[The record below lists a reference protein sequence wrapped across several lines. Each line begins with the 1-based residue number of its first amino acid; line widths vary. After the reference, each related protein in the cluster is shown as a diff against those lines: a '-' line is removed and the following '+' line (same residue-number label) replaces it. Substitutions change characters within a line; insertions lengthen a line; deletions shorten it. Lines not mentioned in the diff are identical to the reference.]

1 MGKRRNISIERNSDE
16 NDGRRKV
23 IFVSNG
29 PVPEGTVKRPIIPVP
44 NGEVECMSLRFYFG
58 AYDEDK
64 SIALYEE
71 IIQRAQADEKT
82 NFLLLVPD
90 QFTMQ
95 TQKQLVTMHP
105 DGGIW
110 NIDVLSF
117 GRLNHRI
124 MEEVGKKDVPVLD
137 DTGKSLVLEK
147 VAAGIK
153 GELPVL
159 GSQLHRQGYI
169 HEVKSAISEFMQYG
183 ISVKDMDGLAEF
195 AQKKGALS
203 LKLKDLS
210 KLYEAFTEY
219 IHGHFITTEETLDV
233 LAQSLNR
240 SELIR
245 NSVIVLDGFTGFT
258 PIQNRLIQELMR
270 LSKETIVS
278 ITMGQGED
286 PYQVKGE
293 QELFYLSK
301 KTQVTLEKLASE
313 VSVERDRS
321 KDVFVTAQK
330 DSSRALMYLQ
340 QNLFAYNPK
349 PFEEEQDQVRLF
361 ETTKPETEVHQCGLM
376 IHRLVQEEGFAYRDI
391 AVIMGDLESYA
402 PYVETEFARLHI
414 PCFLDRT
421 RAITLNPMIEL
432 IRSAIKLFLTD
443 FSYESVMHYLRTGMC
458 AIPVDHVDI
467 LDNFLLRTGIRG
479 YGKYRSRFTSRYAK
493 SVGEETLEILNH
505 VREQLIAQVEPLH
518 IEKQGKTKDYVSS
531 LYDFL
536 VANRVQEQLKEYE
549 MMFTEKGNLSKAK
562 EYAQIYR
569 LVMEL
574 LEQIYELLGEE
585 VISMQE
591 FADLLDAGFGEIE
604 VGIIPQNVDRVLV
617 GDMERTR
624 IHSVK
629 VLFFLGANDGNIPRN
644 AQKGGIISDL
654 DREFLQ
660 QSGFELAPTPRQQMF
675 IQRFYLYLNLSKP
688 TRRLYVAYSRMN
700 SSGNS
705 LRPAYLVDRILKL
718 FPGMSVEYPQN
729 RSMLEQIG
737 NEREGL
743 DMLAKSLR
751 SYADG
756 LLDEESEQEFF
767 TLYETYRQSE
777 QKERADALREAAFIR
792 YEESPLSAAVAR
804 ALYGTS
810 LVNSVT
816 RLEVFASC
824 AYSHFLKYGLSLKER
839 EEFGF
844 ETVDM
849 GNIYHGVL
857 EGFADRLTES
867 KTSWFDFTPEFAK
880 EAVENTLNEWAA
892 SYGDTILYSSARNVY
907 MIRRMKRILYRT
919 VMTLQKQ
926 LRRGSFLP
934 DDAEVSFTRVQ
945 DLSEVSFGLTE
956 EEKLTL
962 MGRIDRVDVAK
973 DEDHVYVKI
982 VDYKSGDRAFDFAAL
997 YYGLQ
1002 LQLVVYMDAAM
1013 KLQERKNPGKE
1024 IVPAAM
1030 LYYHVDDPAVE
1041 SKVELSQEEL
1051 DEKILKE
1058 LRTKGMVNSDDTVCE
1073 LLDRGLEG
1081 SSLVVPIERKKDGT
1095 ISARSS
1101 VLSREEYDTVS
1112 DYVNKKI
1119 RQIGRDILSGTIRMD
1134 PYELDTNNAC
1144 TYCPYKKVCG
1154 FDNNIP
1160 GCEMRKLVRPKQEEI
1175 LELMKAENTGE
1186 AKLPGWQDR
1195 EEDLTETGK
1204 GGLEEWP

>member
-1 MGKRRNISIERNSDE
+1 MSLMGGAGRDSKKADNS
-16 NDGRRKV
+16 RPQWPT
-23 IFVSNG
+23 NG
-29 PVPEGTVKRPIIPVP
+29 K
-44 NGEVECMSLRFYFG
+44 VECMSLRFYFG

-183 ISVKDMDGLAEF
+183 ISVKDMDGLVEF

-203 LKLKDLS
+203 LKLKDLG

-219 IHGHFITTEETLDV
+219 IHGHFVTTEETLDL
-233 LAQSLNR
+233 LAESLKR

-245 NSVIVLDGFTGFT
+245 NSVIILDGFTGFT

-321 KDVFVTAQK
+321 KDIFVPMRK
-330 DSSRALMYLQ
+330 DSSPALMYLQ
-340 QNLFAYNPK
+340 QNLFAYNPA
-349 PFEEEQDQVRLF
+349 PYEEEQNQVRVF

-402 PYVETEFARLHI
+402 PYVETEFSRLHI
-414 PCFLDRT
+414 PCFLDQT
-421 RAITLNPMIEL
+421 RAITLNPMIEF
-432 IRSAIKLFLTD
+432 IRSAIQLYLTD
-443 FSYESVMHYLRTGMC
+443 FSYEAVMHYLRTGMC
-458 AIPVDHVDI
+458 AIPVEQVDA
-467 LDNFLLRTGIRG
+467 LENFLLRTGIRG
-479 YGKYRSRFTSRYAK
+479 YGKYRRRFTSRYAE
-493 SVGEETLEILNH
+493 SVGEETLEILNR

-518 IEKQGKTKDYVSS
+518 IGKHGTAKDYVNC

-536 VANRVQEQLKEYE
+536 VAGRVQEQLKEYE

-574 LEQIYELLGEE
+574 LEQIHQLLGEE
-585 VISMQE
+585 EISLQE

-604 VGIIPQNVDRVLV
+604 VGIIPQNVDRVLA

-644 AQKGGIISDL
+644 ARKGGIISDM
-654 DREFLQ
+654 DREFLK
-660 QSGFELAPTPRQQMF
+660 QSEFELAPTPRQQMF

-688 TRRLYVAYSRMN
+688 TKRLYVSYSRMD
-700 SSGNS
+700 SAGKS
-705 LRPAYLVDRILKL
+705 LRPAYLVDRMLKL
-718 FPGMSVEYPQN
+718 FTDMSVEYPQN
-729 RSMLEQIG
+729 RSMLEQVA
-737 NEREGL
+737 NEKEGL
-743 DMLAKSLR
+743 GALAKNLR

-756 LLDEESEQEFF
+756 NLDEKGEKEFF
-767 TLYETYRQSE
+767 TLFEAYHRLG
-777 QKERADALREAAFIR
+777 QKKECDVLKEAAFKR

-804 ALYGTS
+804 ALYGTR
-810 LVNSVT
+810 LKNSVT

-824 AYSHFLKYGLSLKER
+824 AYRHFLKYGLSLQER

-857 EGFADRLTES
+857 EGFADRLTEN
-867 KTSWFDFTPEFAK
+867 KLSWFDFTPQFAE
-880 EAVENTLNEWAA
+880 EAVETTLNEWAA

-907 MIRRMKRILYRT
+907 MIRRLKRILKRT
-919 VMTLQKQ
+919 VLTLQKQ
-926 LRRGSFLP
+926 LQQGAFIP
-934 DDAEVSFTRVQ
+934 DDVEVSFAQVE
-945 DLSEVSFGLTE
+945 DLNDASFALSDQ
-956 EEKLTL
+956 EKLQL

-973 DEDHVYVKI
+973 DEEHVYVKI
-982 VDYKSGDRAFDFAAL
+982 VDYKSGDKEFDFAAL

-1002 LQLVVYMDAAM
+1002 LQLVVYMNAAM
-1013 KLQERKNPGKE
+1013 KLQEQKNPGKE

-1030 LYYHVDDPAVE
+1030 LYYHVDDPTVE
-1041 SKVELSQEEL
+1041 SQVELSDEEL
-1051 DEKILKE
+1051 NEKILRA
-1058 LRTKGMVNSDDTVCE
+1058 LRTRGMVNSDDTVTE

-1095 ISARSS
+1095 LSTRSS
-1101 VLSREEYDTVS
+1101 VLSKEEFDIVS
-1112 DYVNKKI
+1112 DYVNQKI
-1119 RQIGRDILSGTIRMD
+1119 RQIGRDILDGKVQMD
-1134 PYELDTNNAC
+1134 PYEMDKNTAC
-1144 TYCPYKKVCG
+1144 TYCAYRKVCG
-1154 FDNNIP
+1154 FDGNIP
-1160 GCEMRKLVRPKQEEI
+1160 GCEKRKLVK
-1175 LELMKAENTGE
+1175 LE
-1186 AKLPGWQDR
+1186 R
-1195 EEDLTETGK
+1195 EEVLERMK
-1204 GGLEEWP
+1204 QGGEEEWQ